1 MLTKAASF
9 VLGSKKS
16 STYPRGYVSGFFSR
30 AASLDDL
37 FEHPGSAFSTTINEG
52 GL

>member
-1 MLTKAASF
+1 MLKKAASF

-16 STYPRGYVSGFFSR
+16 STYHRGYVSGCFFP

-37 FEHPGSAFSTTINEG
+37 FEHPDWAFSTTINEG